1 MFLSWILK
9 TYMTNVSRT
18 SPERP
23 IIWSS
28 GHPTTVSRRLPV
40 DVPIYNF
47 WIFVFPVKNSH
58 SRVKQRLLHLKNT
71 FFFFI
76 KSSFF
81 VLVPYESPKSSLEV
95 RDVRTFRG
103 SSWDVPVM
111 RLLWVDALDLLTS
124 IPSETSILS

>member
-23 IIWSS
+23 IIWS
-28 GHPTTVSRRLPV
+28 PWRPATVSRRRSV

-47 WIFVFPVKNSH
+47 WIFVFPVKYSY

-71 FFFFI
+71 FFFI

-81 VLVPYESPKSSLEV
+81 VLVPYESPKSPLKV

-111 RLLWVDALDLLTS
+111 RLFWVDALDLLTS